1 VKKKLPAD
9 ARTALKHVGG
19 RTEKKGDPELAELL
33 ARAFDVGED
42 DEAEIR
48 AHVHGF
54 HSYPA
59 RLHPTVAARLLEGLA
74 PPGGRVLDPFC
85 GSGTVLVE
93 GRLLGLYTIGTDVNP
108 LALRLARFKSRGV
121 PQIERNAL
129 VEHAR
134 KIEKHVTRRRKE
146 GARVTKRY
154 DREDVELFEP
164 HVLLELDSL
173 RDGLDAVHSKG
184 LREDLE
190 LVFSAILTKASKQ
203 RGDTGSYLQQRR
215 LAPGFVAK
223 QFVSKAEEAADA
235 LAQFERRVPEGAPP
249 PDVHADDA
257 RTLGTLRAGSID
269 VVLTSP
275 PYAATYDYLDHHD
288 VRLRWLRLRSDRF
301 EGLELGA
308 RREYANLTGGRARAK
323 WEDELGKTLKAI
335 ARALTPTGTAV
346 LVLADSAVRDFALR
360 ADSIVDRLAPDAGLS
375 LVASV
380 SQPRPHFHSATL
392 SAFRDA
398 PRKEHLL
405 ALRKS

>member
-1 VKKKLPAD
+1 MKKKLPAE

-19 RTEKKGDPELAELL
+19 STEKKGDPELSDLL
-33 ARAFDVGED
+33 ARSFDVGED
-42 DEAEIR
+42 DEAAIR

-59 RLHPTVAARLLEGLA
+59 RLHPVVAARLLEGLA
-74 PPGGRVLDPFC
+74 PSGGRVLDPFC

-93 GRLLGLYTIGTDVNP
+93 GRLLGLATIGTDVNP
-108 LALRLARFKSRGV
+108 LALRIARFKTRGV
-121 PQIERNAL
+121 PAQERNAL
-129 VEHAR
+129 VEYAR

-154 DREDVELFEP
+154 DQEDVDLFEP

-173 RDGLDAVHSKG
+173 RDGLDTVHSKG

-190 LVFSAILTKASKQ
+190 LIFSAILTKASKQ

-223 QFVSKAEEAADA
+223 LFVSKAEEAADA
-235 LAQFERRVPEGAPP
+235 LAQYERMLPENAPP
-249 PDVHADDA
+249 ADIHADDA

-269 VVLTSP
+269 LVLSSP

-323 WEDELGKTLKAI
+323 WEDELGRTLKGM
-335 ARALTPTGTAV
+335 ARALAPSGTVV

-360 ADSIVDRLAPDAGLS
+360 ADSIVDRLAPDAGLA
-375 LVASV
+375 LVASA
-380 SQPRPHFHSATL
+380 SQPRPHFHSATRA
-392 SAFRDA
+392 AFRDA

-405 ALRKS
+405 ALRKT